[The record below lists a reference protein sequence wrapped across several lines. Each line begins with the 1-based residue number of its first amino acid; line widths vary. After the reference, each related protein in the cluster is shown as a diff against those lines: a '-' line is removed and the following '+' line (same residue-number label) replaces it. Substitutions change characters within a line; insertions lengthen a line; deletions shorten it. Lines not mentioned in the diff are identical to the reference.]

1 MEGGGRELQVHL
13 AFRTVAKW
21 KKNTFLFCFCSPK
34 WQRAEE
40 EQSRR
45 VGVKF
50 LIETV
55 LKPQNTILTEKVI
68 KIRIFRK
75 KNLFE

>member
-13 AFRTVAKW
+13 PFRKVAKW

-34 WQRAEE
+34 LQRVEGK
-40 EQSRR
+40 QSIR

-50 LIETV
+50 LLETV
-55 LKPQNTILTEKVI
+55 LKPPNNVLNKSNNK
-68 KIRIFRK
+68 KINNF
-75 KNLFE
+75 